1 LKSVGG
7 YLSINSNASLPAL
20 KSVGG
25 SLNINSNASLPALK
39 SVGGSLNIY
48 SGIGE
53 KLEKQLW
60 KHNPKN
66 KWTVSDACSGWL
78 LSRDG
83 KFTYQIANVGFSKSL
98 FDAVRRDSLTAQE
111 VFVIENIEQ
120 RRIAYE
126 RMDKIKMRDLPDLK
140 ILDDIIDAYG
150 NPMRIVSFNLA
161 GFKEPFKY
169 LNCICP
175 SSGREYYIETK
186 QNKCEAA
193 KAQSFGLRD
202 VQFEKEW

>member
-1 LKSVGG
+1 MKSVGG
-7 YLSINSNASLPAL
+7 YLY
-20 KSVGG
+20 
-25 SLNINSNASLPALK
+25 
-39 SVGGSLNIY
+39 IY